1 MLVNVRVKDNTEAQ
15 NDPDMQ
21 NAVKA
26 VADKWGNSGRILVRE
41 SGTELVVRVMV
52 EAATEE
58 ICKQYV
64 DSVVSVIKKNG
75 YAV

>member
-1 MLVNVRVKDNTEAQ
+1 
-15 NDPDMQ
+15 MQ

-26 VADKWGNSGRILVRE
+26 VADKLGNSGRILVRE

>member
-1 MLVNVRVKDNTEAQ
+1 MLVNVRVKDKTEAQ

-21 NAVKA
+21 YAVKA
-26 VADKWGNSGRILVRE
+26 VADKLGNSGRILVRE

>member
-1 MLVNVRVKDNTEAQ
+1 
-15 NDPDMQ
+15 MQ

-26 VADKWGNSGRILVRE
+26 VADKLGNFGRILVRE

>member
-1 MLVNVRVKDNTEAQ
+1 LVNVRVKDKTEAQ

-26 VADKWGNSGRILVRE
+26 VADKLGNSGRILVRE

>member
-1 MLVNVRVKDNTEAQ
+1 MLVNVRVKDKTEAQ

-26 VADKWGNSGRILVRE
+26 VADKLGNSGRILVRE

>member
-1 MLVNVRVKDNTEAQ
+1 KTEAQ

-26 VADKWGNSGRILVRE
+26 VADKLGNSGRILVRE

>member
-1 MLVNVRVKDNTEAQ
+1 MLVNVRVKDKTEAQ

-26 VADKWGNSGRILVRE
+26 VADKLGNSGRILVRE
-41 SGTELVVRVMV
+41 SGTEIVVRVMV